1 MTLSIELP
9 ETQVEQLRALAS
21 RLGVSPEELVRAVVA
36 DQLGATPRE
45 DFEPVAARLLVKNR
59 ELYRRLA

>member
-9 ETQVEQLRALAS
+9 ESQIERLRALAS
-21 RLGVSPEELVRAVVA
+21 RLGISPEELVRAVVS
-36 DQLGATPRE
+36 DQLGAALRE
-45 DFEPVAARLLVKNR
+45 DFEQVAARLLEKNR

>member
-9 ETQVEQLRALAS
+9 ESQVEHLRALAA
-21 RLGVSPEELVRAVVA
+21 RLGVSPEDLVRAVVS
-36 DQLGATPRE
+36 DQLGAALRD
-45 DFEPVAARLLVKNR
+45 DFERVAARLLEKNR